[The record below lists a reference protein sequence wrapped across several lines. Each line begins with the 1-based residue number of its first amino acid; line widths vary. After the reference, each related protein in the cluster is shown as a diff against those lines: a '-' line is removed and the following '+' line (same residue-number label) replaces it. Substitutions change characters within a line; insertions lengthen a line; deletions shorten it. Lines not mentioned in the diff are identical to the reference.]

1 MARSFETTN
10 YFYFVSRWGKSLFL
24 TVFKTFQDY
33 KLLLLR
39 FAFLRPRH
47 QMGFHSFAFPGP
59 PKSISISKMHG
70 RSTPFSLMYATV
82 TISILFSAA
91 VIRRSCVHVPR
102 GALSHDYRLFLFHI
116 LNFSLM
122 HNDHG
127 KKPSTIS
134 ILFDDGRNRTLG
146 LFPR

>member
-47 QMGFHSFAFPGP
+47 QMGFDSFAFRGP

-70 RSTPFSLMYATV
+70 RSTLFSLVYATV
-82 TISILFSAA
+82 TISILFFRCRDTK
-91 VIRRSCVHVPR
+91 VVCTCTR

-134 ILFDDGRNRTLG
+134 ILFDDGRNRTL
-146 LFPR
+146 